1 MEQIPEFSKND
12 FLMTTAPYE
21 WLYSH
26 KDNRFVLKQFIN
38 RMSAQ
43 AKSVGVNNLT
53 GLFNAYVASL
63 KSQGQESIPGGNR
76 TDFTGQEMELDCGS
90 WEATDEGIF
99 GTDKVGF
106 PVTACYHPIM
116 PVQRLVNIDT
126 NVHKVKLAY
135 SLGRRWSYIIED
147 RSVISDSRAII
158 GLSRYGIAVNSEN
171 AKHLVRYL
179 SEVEQMN
186 YDIIPEVSSVGRLGW
201 IDDYGFSPYAGDLV
215 FDGEEEYRTRFE
227 SIRFRG
233 DRQKWIE
240 CCKTVRAGK
249 TKGAVIARIMLA
261 ASFASA
267 LVKPCNCLPFFVH
280 LWGGSETGKT
290 VGLLLAASVWADPE
304 IGKYIQTF
312 NATDVSK
319 ELGAAFYNSLPLILD
334 ELQLVKDNRKD
345 FDRMIYQ
352 LSEGVGRTRG
362 KKTGGLQKTPTWRN
376 CVLTTGEHPI
386 ISPSSG
392 AGAINRT
399 LEIDCHDIHLFDDPK
414 WVAVTLYNNYG
425 FAGREFVERLMDDK
439 AIEDARSLQAAMQDD
454 LKTDDTMD
462 KQTASAALILAADRM
477 IERQFFQDGIL
488 LQPSD
493 IAPYLVSKQTVNQN
507 ARALQYIYD
516 QVNINAGRFSP
527 EISSN
532 GEVWGDQD
540 DQYIYIIKSKFDQL
554 LQDEGY
560 NASAFIGWAKNQ
572 GILCCGTD
580 GRPTKVKKILGK
592 SARCV
597 WIKCQNYANQEEF
610 STNGGGYL

>member
-1 MEQIPEFSKND
+1 MGDVPVYTRD
-12 FLMTTAPYE
+12 DYLTTTKPFEY
-21 WLYSH
+21 LYAH
-26 KDNRFVLKQFIN
+26 KDNKFELKQLLGV
-38 RMSAQ
+38 MSAQ
-43 AKSVGVNNLT
+43 AQTVGIRNLAA
-53 GLFNAYVASL
+53 LFKAYMETVS
-63 KSQGQESIPGGNR
+63 GTTTPGFNR
-76 TDFTGQEMELDCGS
+76 TDFTGQELELDCGS
-90 WEATDEGIF
+90 WNASDTGIY
-99 GTDKVGF
+99 GTDKLGF
-106 PVTACYHPIM
+106 EIVACYHPIM

-126 NVHKVKLAY
+126 NIHKIKIAY
-135 SLGRRWSYIIED
+135 SLGRRWNYIIED

-158 GLSRYGIAVNSEN
+158 GLSKYGIAVNSEN
-171 AKHLVRYL
+171 AKYLVRYL

-186 YDIIPEVSSVGRLGW
+186 YDLIPEVSSVGRLGW

>member
-12 FLMTTAPYE
+12 FLMTTEPYE

-26 KDNRFVLKQFIN
+26 KDNRFALKQFIN
-38 RMSAQ
+38 RMSEQ

-527 EISSN
+527 ELSSN

-610 STNGGGYL
+610 STNGRGYL

>member
-53 GLFNAYVASL
+53 GLFNAYVSSL
-63 KSQGQESIPGGNR
+63 KTQGQESIPGGNR

-106 PVTACYHPIM
+106 PITACYHPIM

-126 NVHKVKLAY
+126 NVHKIKLAY

-158 GLSRYGIAVNSEN
+158 SLSRYGIAVNSEN
-171 AKHLVRYL
+171 AKYLVRYL

-186 YDIIPEVSSVGRLGW
+186 YDLIPEVSSVGRLGW

-227 SIRFRG
+227 SIRFKG

-240 CCKTVRAGK
+240 CCKAVRAGK
-249 TKGAVIARIMLA
+249 TKGSVIARIMLA

-527 EISSN
+527 ELSSN

>member
-12 FLMTTAPYE
+12 FLMTTEPYE

-26 KDNRFVLKQFIN
+26 KDNRFALKQFIN
-38 RMSAQ
+38 RMSEQ

-63 KSQGQESIPGGNR
+63 KNQGQESIPGCNR

-106 PVTACYHPIM
+106 PITACYHPIM

-425 FAGREFVERLMDDK
+425 FAGREFVERLMYDK

>member
-1 MEQIPEFSKND
+1 MGDVPIYTRD
-12 FLMTTAPYE
+12 DYLTTTKPFEY
-21 WLYSH
+21 LYAH
-26 KDNRFVLKQFIN
+26 KDNKFELKQLLGV
-38 RMSAQ
+38 MSAQ
-43 AKSVGVNNLT
+43 AQSVGIRNLVTLFKAYMETVNGT
-53 GLFNAYVASL
+53 TT
-63 KSQGQESIPGGNR
+63 PGFNR
-76 TDFTGQEMELDCGS
+76 TDFTGQELELDCGNWAAS
-90 WEATDEGIF
+90 DTGIY
-99 GTDKVGF
+99 GTDKLGF
-106 PVTACYHPIM
+106 EVVACYHPIM
-116 PVQRLVNIDT
+116 PVQRLVNVDT
-126 NVHKVKLAY
+126 KVHKVMLAY
-135 SLGRRWSYIIED
+135 RLGKRWETVIED
-147 RSVISDSRAII
+147 RNVVSDSRSVIS
-158 GLSRYGIAVNSEN
+158 LSKYGIMVNSETSK
-171 AKHLVRYL
+171 ALVRYL
-179 SEVEQMN
+179 ADVEQLN
-186 YDIIPEVSSVGRLGW
+186 YDLIPEVSSVGRLGW
-201 IDDYGFSPYAGDLV
+201 IDGYGFSPYVDDLV

-227 SIRFRG
+227 SIQERG
-233 DRQKWIE
+233 SRDVWLDTVKA
-240 CCKTVRAGK
+240 VRAGK
-249 TKGAVIARIMLA
+249 TPGNVIARIVLA
-261 ASFASA
+261 ASFASV

-527 EISSN
+527 ELSSN

-597 WIKCQNYANQEEF
+597 WIKCKNYDNQEEF
-610 STNGGGYL
+610 ETISDGYL

>member
-1 MEQIPEFSKND
+1 MEKLPEYTKND
-12 FLMTTAPYE
+12 FLMTTTPYE
-21 WLYSH
+21 WLYAH
-26 KDNRFVLKQFIN
+26 KDNRFELKQLLS
-38 RMSAQ
+38 RMSAM
-43 AKSVGVNNLT
+43 AKSVGVGNLT
-53 GLFNAYVASL
+53 TLFNAYV
-63 KSQGQESIPGGNR
+63 ESIKGQDTMPGGNR
-76 TDFTGQEMELDCGS
+76 TDFTGQELELDCGS
-90 WEATDEGIF
+90 WDATDIGIF
-99 GTDKVGF
+99 GTDKLGF

-116 PVQRLVNIDT
+116 PVQRLINIDT
-126 NVHKVKLAY
+126 GIHKVKLAF
-135 SLGRRWSYIIED
+135 SMGRRWSSIIED
-147 RSVISDSRAII
+147 RSTVSDSHAII

-171 AKHLVRYL
+171 AKYLVRYL

-186 YDIIPEVSSVGRLGW
+186 YDLIPEVSSVGRLGW
-201 IDDYGFSPYAGDLV
+201 IDDYGFSPYTGELV

-227 SIRFRG
+227 SIKEHG
-233 DRQKWIE
+233 SRQKWID
-240 CCKTVRAGK
+240 CCKSVRAGK

-312 NATDVSK
+312 NATDVGK

-345 FDRMIYQ
+345 FDKMIYQ

-376 CVLTTGEHPI
+376 CILTTGEHPI

-392 AGAINRT
+392 AGAVNRT
-399 LEIDCHDIHLFDDPK
+399 LEIDCHDLHLFDDPK
-414 WVAVTLYNNYG
+414 GVAVALYNNYG
-425 FAGREFVERLMDDK
+425 FAGREFVECLMDD
-439 AIEDARSLQAAMQDD
+439 AALEDARSLQNAIQEE
-454 LKTDDTMD
+454 LKTEDNMD
-462 KQTASAALILAADRM
+462 KQTASAALIMAADRL
-477 IERQFFQDGIL
+477 IEKQFFQDGIL

-493 IAPYLVSKQTVNQN
+493 IAPYLVNKQMVNQN
-507 ARALQYIYD
+507 ARALQFIYD
-516 QVNINAGRFSP
+516 QVNINANRFSP
-527 EISSN
+527 DVSAGGEI
-532 GEVWGDQD
+532 WGDQD
-540 DQYIYIIKSKFDQL
+540 DQYIYIIKSKFDQI

-560 NASAFIGWAKNQ
+560 NASAFIGWAKNH
-572 GILCCGTD
+572 GILCCGPD

-597 WIKCQNYANQEEF
+597 WIRCKNGDNQEDFE
-610 STNGGGYL
+610 TNFDGYL

>member
-1 MEQIPEFSKND
+1 MEQIPEFTKND

-106 PVTACYHPIM
+106 PITACYHPIM

-135 SLGRRWSYIIED
+135 SLGRRWSSIIED

-158 GLSRYGIAVNSEN
+158 SLSRYGIAVNSEN

-179 SEVEQMN
+179 SEVEQLN
-186 YDIIPEVSSVGRLGW
+186 YDLIPEVSSVGRLGW

-227 SIRFRG
+227 SIKFRG

-240 CCKTVRAGK
+240 CCKTVRSGK

-527 EISSN
+527 EFSSN

>member
-106 PVTACYHPIM
+106 PITACYHPIM

-597 WIKCQNYANQEEF
+597 WIKCQNYANQEGF

>member
-12 FLMTTAPYE
+12 FLMTTEPYE

-26 KDNRFVLKQFIN
+26 KDNRFALKQFIN
-38 RMSAQ
+38 RMSEQ

-63 KSQGQESIPGGNR
+63 KNQGQESIPGCNR

-106 PVTACYHPIM
+106 LITACYHPIM

-439 AIEDARSLQAAMQDD
+439 AIEDARSLQAAMQDE

>member
-63 KSQGQESIPGGNR
+63 KNQGQESIPCGNR

-227 SIRFRG
+227 SIRFKG

-240 CCKTVRAGK
+240 CCKAVRAGK
-249 TKGAVIARIMLA
+249 TKGSVIARIMLA

-376 CVLTTGEHPI
+376 CIMTTGEHPI

-414 WVAVTLYNNYG
+414 LVAVTLYNNYG
-425 FAGREFVERLMDDK
+425 FAGREFVEQLMDES
-439 AIEDARSLQAAMQDD
+439 AIERARGLQTATQEE
-454 LKTDDTMD
+454 LKTEDTMD

-477 IERQFFQDGIL
+477 IEKQFFQDGIL

-516 QVNINAGRFSP
+516 QVNINANRFSP
-527 EISSN
+527 DISAGGEI
-532 GEVWGDQD
+532 WGDQD
-540 DQYIYIIKSKFDQL
+540 DQYIYIIKSKFDQI

-597 WIKCQNYANQEEF
+597 WIKYKSQYNQEDYETI
-610 STNGGGYL
+610 SDGYL

>member
-12 FLMTTAPYE
+12 FLMTTTPYE

-26 KDNRFVLKQFIN
+26 KDNRFELKQFIN

-53 GLFNAYVASL
+53 GLFNAYVESV
-63 KSQGQESIPGGNR
+63 KGQDTVIGCNR

-90 WEATDEGIF
+90 WEATDEGIY
-99 GTDKVGF
+99 GTDKLGF
-106 PVTACYHPIM
+106 PIVACYHPIM
-116 PVQRLVNIDT
+116 PVQRLVNIDSGI
-126 NVHKVKLAY
+126 HKVKLAF

-147 RSVISDSRAII
+147 RSTISDSRSII
-158 GLSRYGIAVNSEN
+158 KLSQYGIAVNSEN

-186 YDIIPEVSSVGRLGW
+186 YDLIPEVSSVGRLGW

-215 FDGEEEYRTRFE
+215 FDGEEEYRTRFD
-227 SIRFRG
+227 SIRSYG
-233 DRQKWIE
+233 SRQEWID
-240 CCKTVRAGK
+240 CCKVIRSGK

-267 LVKPCNCLPFFVH
+267 LVKPCSCLPFFVH

-290 VGLLLAASVWADPE
+290 VGLLLAASVWANPE

-312 NATDVSK
+312 NSTDVGK
-319 ELGAAFYNSLPLILD
+319 ELGAAFCNSMPLIID
-334 ELQLVKDNRKD
+334 ELQLVKENRKD
-345 FDRMIYQ
+345 FDKMIYQ
-352 LSEGVGRTRG
+352 LSEGVGRARG

-376 CVLTTGEHPI
+376 CVLTTGEFPI

-392 AGAINRT
+392 AGAVNRT
-399 LEIDCHDIHLFDDPK
+399 IEVDCHDVHLFDEPK
-414 WVAVTLYNNYG
+414 KVAVTLYNNYG
-425 FAGREFVERLMDDK
+425 FAGKEFVDRLMDPSAMDEAK
-439 AIEDARSLQAAMQDD
+439 SLQEAMQEAI
-454 LKTDDTMD
+454 KTEDTMD
-462 KQTASAALILAADRM
+462 KQTASAALILAADRI
-477 IERQFFQDGIL
+477 IEKQFFQDGIL

-507 ARALQYIYD
+507 ARALQFIYD
-516 QVNINAGRFSP
+516 QVNINVGRFSP
-527 EISSN
+527 DISSG
-532 GEVWGDQD
+532 GEIWGDQD
-540 DQYIYIIKSKFDQL
+540 DQYIYIIKSKFDQM

-597 WIKCQNYANQEEF
+597 WIKCKNSDEDDDF
-610 STNGGGYL
+610 STNQQSYL

>member
-1 MEQIPEFSKND
+1 MEQIPEFNKND

-106 PVTACYHPIM
+106 PITACYHPIM

-439 AIEDARSLQAAMQDD
+439 AIEDARSLQATMQDD

>member
-53 GLFNAYVASL
+53 GLFNAYVSSL
-63 KSQGQESIPGGNR
+63 KTQGQESIPSGNR

-106 PVTACYHPIM
+106 PITACYHPIM

-392 AGAINRT
+392 AGAVNRT
-399 LEIDCHDIHLFDDPK
+399 LEIDCQDIHLFDDPK

-439 AIEDARSLQAAMQDD
+439 AIEDARSLQAAMQND

-493 IAPYLVSKQTVNQN
+493 IGPYLVSKQTVNQN

-560 NASAFIGWAKNQ
+560 NASAFIGWAKNR

>member
-1 MEQIPEFSKND
+1 MGDVPIYTRD
-12 FLMTTAPYE
+12 DYLTTTKPFEY
-21 WLYSH
+21 LYAH
-26 KDNRFVLKQFIN
+26 KDNKFELKQLLGV
-38 RMSAQ
+38 MSAQ
-43 AKSVGVNNLT
+43 AQSVGIRNLVTLFKAYMETVNGT
-53 GLFNAYVASL
+53 TT
-63 KSQGQESIPGGNR
+63 PGFNR
-76 TDFTGQEMELDCGS
+76 TDFTGQELELDCGNWAAS
-90 WEATDEGIF
+90 DTGIY
-99 GTDKVGF
+99 GTDKLGF
-106 PVTACYHPIM
+106 EVVACYHPIM
-116 PVQRLVNIDT
+116 PVQRLVNVDT
-126 NVHKVKLAY
+126 KVHKVMLAY
-135 SLGRRWSYIIED
+135 RLGKRWETVIED
-147 RSVISDSRAII
+147 RNVVSDSRSVIS
-158 GLSRYGIAVNSEN
+158 LSKYGIMVNSETSK
-171 AKHLVRYL
+171 ALVRYL
-179 SEVEQMN
+179 ADVEQLN
-186 YDIIPEVSSVGRLGW
+186 YDLIPEVSSVGRLGW
-201 IDDYGFSPYAGDLV
+201 IDGYGFSPYVDDLV

-227 SIRFRG
+227 SIQERG
-233 DRQKWIE
+233 SRDVWLDTVKA
-240 CCKTVRAGK
+240 VRAGK
-249 TKGAVIARIMLA
+249 TPGNVIARIVLA
-261 ASFASA
+261 ASFASV

-280 LWGGSETGKT
+280 LWGGTETGKT
-290 VGLLLAASVWADPE
+290 VSLLLAASVWGNPE
-304 IGKYIQTF
+304 VGKYIQTF
-312 NATDVSK
+312 NATEVGK
-319 ELGAAFYNSLPLILD
+319 ELGAAFCNSLPLIID

-345 FDRMIYQ
+345 FDKMIYQ
-352 LSEGVGRTRG
+352 LSEGVGRARG

-439 AIEDARSLQAAMQDD
+439 AIEDARSLQATMQDD

>member
-12 FLMTTAPYE
+12 FLMTTEPYE

-26 KDNRFVLKQFIN
+26 KDNRFALKQFIN
-38 RMSAQ
+38 RMSEQ

-63 KSQGQESIPGGNR
+63 KNQGQESIPGCNR

-106 PVTACYHPIM
+106 PITACYHPIM

-249 TKGAVIARIMLA
+249 TKGSVIARIMLA

-527 EISSN
+527 ELSSN

>member
-63 KSQGQESIPGGNR
+63 KNQGQESIPGGNR

-106 PVTACYHPIM
+106 PITACYHPIM

-477 IERQFFQDGIL
+477 IERQFFRDGIL

>member
-1 MEQIPEFSKND
+1 MDEVPAYTRD
-12 FLMTTAPYE
+12 DYLTTTKPFEY
-21 WLYSH
+21 LYAH
-26 KDNRFVLKQFIN
+26 KENKFEMKQLLG

-43 AKSVGVNNLT
+43 AQTVGIRNLAA
-53 GLFNAYVASL
+53 LFKAYMETVS
-63 KSQGQESIPGGNR
+63 GTVTPGYNK
-76 TDFTGQEMELDCGS
+76 TDFTGQEMELDCGGWS
-90 WEATDEGIF
+90 ATDTGIY
-99 GTDKVGF
+99 GTDKMGF
-106 PVTACYHPIM
+106 EVVACYHPIM

-126 NVHKVKLAY
+126 GIHKVKLAF
-135 SLGRRWSYIIED
+135 SLGKRWNSVIED
-147 RSVISDSRAII
+147 RNVISDSRSII
-158 GLSRYGIAVNSEN
+158 GLSKYGVMVNSETS
-171 AKHLVRYL
+171 KPLVRYL
-179 SEVEQMN
+179 ADVEQLN
-186 YDIIPEVSSVGRLGW
+186 YDMIPEVSSVGRLGW
-201 IDDYGFSPYAGDLV
+201 IDDYGFSPYVEDLV

-227 SIRFRG
+227 SIQEKGSRK
-233 DRQKWIE
+233 KWLD
-240 CCKTVRAGK
+240 CVRSVRAGK
-249 TKGAVIARIMLA
+249 TPGNVIARIMLA

-392 AGAINRT
+392 AGAVNRT

-597 WIKCQNYANQEEF
+597 WIKCKNYDNQEEF
-610 STNGGGYL
+610 ETISDGYL

>member
-63 KSQGQESIPGGNR
+63 KSQGQESIPGCNR

-106 PVTACYHPIM
+106 PITACYHPIM

>member
-1 MEQIPEFSKND
+1 MEQIPEFRKND
-12 FLMTTAPYE
+12 FLMTTEPYE

-26 KDNRFVLKQFIN
+26 KDNRFALKQFIN
-38 RMSAQ
+38 RMSEQ

-63 KSQGQESIPGGNR
+63 KNQGQESIPGCNR

-106 PVTACYHPIM
+106 PITACYHPIM

>member
-12 FLMTTAPYE
+12 FLMTTEPYE

-26 KDNRFVLKQFIN
+26 KDNRFALKQFIN
-38 RMSAQ
+38 RMSEQ

-63 KSQGQESIPGGNR
+63 KNQGQESIPGCNR

-90 WEATDEGIF
+90 WEATDEGVF

-106 PVTACYHPIM
+106 PITACYHPIM